1 MARHLIVSEPFG
13 DYTRGSRITDPKK
26 IEAVLESDQAGNVLP
41 IETDEVDSDKELE
54 APKAAPPSPLPP
66 SPPSAAD

>member
-26 IEAVLESDQAGNVLP
+26 IEAVLESDQAGHVLP
-41 IETDEVDSDKELE
+41 IDTDEGESVTELE
-54 APKAAPPSPLPP
+54 APIAAPPSPLPP
-66 SPPSAAD
+66 SLPSAAD